1 MLIIYIYLFIIYN
14 VLIIKELW
22 SKIFL
27 NFFIHIINSLNMMD
41 NLTNIL
47 NKYVI

>member
-27 NFFIHIINSLNMMD
+27 NFFIHIIKNLNMMD